1 MNRRELKGFWSVSAV
16 ALAVLVPFASI
27 VYVLQILPDLGII
40 VYKEQFLALFLAL
53 CVAITFLILP
63 PRENVAETSGVP
75 WYDVICALAALA
87 VGGYIFFN
95 YGDLVTPGG
104 PSGQNV
110 ARFDERE
117 QRFELVIAIL
127 APLADM
133 QREIDLG
140 VSGFAH
146 GRLPPSRVGVR
157 RHIFG

>member
-95 YGDLVTPGG
+95 YGDLVGSLGIITT
-104 PSGQNV
+104 
-110 ARFDERE
+110 DK
-117 QRFELVIAIL
+117 VIASAITGSNT
-127 APLADM
+127 
-133 QREIDLG
+133 R
-140 VSGFAH
+140 
-146 GRLPPSRVGVR
+146 
-157 RHIFG
+157 